1 MAKIKITQKQ
11 ALMLENLNKPKV
23 LRITEAQYNA
33 ILKHE
38 GLGEGAVIPQIANS
52 IGKVDAKAG
61 KDYRQN
67 VNSETKIKGVF
78 KESEGLWKEFV
89 NELYG
94 LNESGNNL
102 YEKLIKLM
110 EACGY
115 VENRKLSKTKFE
127 GDKNKAKDI
136 ITSGLNKL
144 HECGSPYMAMEHME
158 NEYDRITQSLK
169 QQLTQEPTNQFSDE
183 EKYNEIKR
191 RRALELQ
198 RRGETGEMPIKE
210 EGDEDVNNQNGVVG
224 LDILNYEPFKS
235 LPDTRRE
242 SGDYTVRLE
251 PKLPSLDTADASETM
266 FSKEDFIDHQVQG
279 PKMVHN
285 FAGYISRFKSL
296 YGEDPIFINL
306 TPGRFGRADIANEKF
321 LDWKEASNAAKK
333 SWMDAERG
341 QGMTSGLD
349 EVEVDETTSMGGSG
363 AVFSNQ
369 GAGYPVGKLR
379 ENGGDIYD
387 EIADE
392 LGITTDMFW
401 DVVNNSMAELDTI
414 EKIYFSDIYTS
425 GEKLS
430 MIADMLNINHNP
442 AQNKIYEALDTLKK
456 SVEEETEEHLE
467 EESEEEETLEEVTTA
482 SSSGQ
487 YATAGFAPSEFMGT
501 AGKKGKA
508 PVSMKKKTPIW
519 PGGTI
524 VGESATDKTQWAGGE
539 FVEFDD
545 CTKLNNNKEAQ
556 NGGCST
562 GASDNV
568 VKLRKT
574 KSNVNAPSLGK
585 KQGE

>member
-38 GLGEGAVIPQIANS
+38 GLGEGAVITQIANS
-52 IGKVDAKAG
+52 LPS
-61 KDYRQN
+61 KDKSEYIEA
-67 VNSETKIKGVF
+67 VGSETRIKGVF

-94 LNESGNNL
+94 LNESGNQL

-127 GDKNKAKDI
+127 GDKNTAKDV

-144 HECGSPYMAMEHME
+144 QECGSPYMAMEHME

-169 QQLTQEPTNQFSDE
+169 QQLTQEPTSQFSDE
-183 EKYNEIKR
+183 EKDKEIQR

-198 RRGETGEMPIKE
+198 RRRETGEMPIKE
-210 EGDEDVNNQNGVVG
+210 EGDEDVNNQNGIVG
-224 LDILNYEPFKS
+224 LDILNYEPFRS
-235 LPDTRRE
+235 LPDTRDE
-242 SGDYTVRLE
+242 IGDYTVRME
-251 PKLPSLDTADASETM
+251 PKLPSLDTADGSDTI
-266 FSKEDFIDHQVQG
+266 FSKEDFTDRQLRGSEMSHTI
-279 PKMVHN
+279 P
-285 FAGYISRFKSL
+285 GYISKFRKL
-296 YGEDPIFINL
+296 YNEDPIFINL
-306 TPGRFGRADIANEKF
+306 TPGRFGKADITNEKF
-321 LDWKEASNAAKK
+321 LNWREGGKAAKK
-333 SWMDAERG
+333 SYMDSQRG
-341 QGMTSGLD
+341 QGMSSGLD
-349 EVEVDETTSMGGSG
+349 EEEVDEVTSMGGSG
-363 AVFSNQ
+363 AVFGNQ
-369 GAGYPVGKLR
+369 GGDFPVGKLR
-379 ENGGDIYD
+379 ESGDDIYD

-392 LGITTDMFW
+392 LGISIDEFNYAL
-401 DVVNNSMAELDTI
+401 DNSMAELNSI
-414 EKIYFSDIYTS
+414 ERIYFSDIYTQD
-425 GEKLS
+425 EKLS
-430 MIADMLNINHNP
+430 MIADMLNINYNP
-442 AQNKIYEALDTLKK
+442 IQNKIYEALDTLKK

-467 EESEEEETLEEVTTA
+467 ESEEEETLEEVTTA
-482 SSSGQ
+482 FSSGQ
-487 YATAGFAPSEFMGT
+487 YAT

-524 VGESATDKTQWAGGE
+524 VGESATDKTQGGS

-545 CTKLNNNKEAQ
+545 CVKLNNNKEAQ

-562 GASDNV
+562 GAVDNV

-574 KSNVNAPSLGK
+574 ASNVNTISLGK

>member
-38 GLGEGAVIPQIANS
+38 GLGEGAVITQIANS
-52 IGKVDAKAG
+52 LPS
-61 KDYRQN
+61 KDKSEYIKN
-67 VNSETKIKGVF
+67 VGSETRIKGVF

-94 LNESGNNL
+94 LNESGNQL

-127 GDKNKAKDI
+127 GDKNTAKDV

-144 HECGSPYMAMEHME
+144 QECGSPYMAMEHME

-169 QQLTQEPTNQFSDE
+169 QQLTQEPTSQFSDE
-183 EKYNEIKR
+183 EKDKEIQR

-198 RRGETGEMPIKE
+198 RRRETGEIPIKE
-210 EGDEDVNNQNGVVG
+210 EGDEDVNNQNGIVG
-224 LDILNYEPFKS
+224 LDILNYEPFRS
-235 LPDTRRE
+235 LPDTRDE
-242 SGDYTVRLE
+242 VGDYTVRME
-251 PKLPSLDTADASETM
+251 PKLPSLDTADGSDTI
-266 FSKEDFIDHQVQG
+266 FSKEDFTDRQLRGSEMSHTI
-279 PKMVHN
+279 P
-285 FAGYISRFKSL
+285 GYISKFRKL
-296 YGEDPIFINL
+296 YNEDPIFINL
-306 TPGRFGRADIANEKF
+306 TPGRFGKADIANEKF
-321 LDWKEASNAAKK
+321 LNWREGGKAAKK
-333 SWMDAERG
+333 SYMDSQRG
-341 QGMTSGLD
+341 QGMSSGLD
-349 EVEVDETTSMGGSG
+349 EEEVDEMTSMGGSG
-363 AVFSNQ
+363 AVFGNQ
-369 GAGYPVGKLR
+369 GGDFPVGKLR
-379 ENGGDIYD
+379 ESGDDIYD
-387 EIADE
+387 EIANE
-392 LGITTDMFW
+392 LGISSDEFNYAL
-401 DVVNNSMAELDTI
+401 DNSMAELNSI
-414 EKIYFSDIYTS
+414 ERIYFSDIYTQD
-425 GEKLS
+425 EKLS
-430 MIADMLNINHNP
+430 MIADMLNINYNP
-442 AQNKIYEALDTLKK
+442 IQNKIYEALDTLKK
-456 SVEEETEEHLE
+456 SVEGETEEHLE
-467 EESEEEETLEEVTTA
+467 EESEDTLEEVTTTD
-482 SSSGQ
+482 SSGQ
-487 YATAGFAPSEFMGT
+487 YATTGFAPSEFMGT

-524 VGESATDKTQWAGGE
+524 VGESATDKTQGGS

-545 CTKLNNNKEAQ
+545 CVKLNNNKEAQ

-562 GASDNV
+562 GAVDNV

-574 KSNVNAPSLGK
+574 ASNVNTISLGK

>member
-67 VNSETKIKGVF
+67 VNSETKLKGVF

-127 GDKNKAKDI
+127 GNKNTAKDVI
-136 ITSGLNKL
+136 SSGLNKL

-242 SGDYTVRLE
+242 AGDYTVRLE

-321 LDWKEASNAAKK
+321 LDWKEAGNAAKK

-349 EVEVDETTSMGGSG
+349 EVEVDEATSMGGFG
-363 AVFSNQ
+363 AAFGNQ
-369 GAGYPVGKLR
+369 GADFPVEKLR
-379 ENGGDIYD
+379 ENYDIYD
-387 EIADE
+387 EIANE
-392 LGITTDMFW
+392 LGLTSDEF
-401 DVVNNSMAELDTI
+401 DSASNSSMADLDII
-414 EKIYFSDIYTS
+414 EKIYFSDAYTS
-425 GEKLS
+425 SEKLS
-430 MIADMLNINHNP
+430 IISDMLKLSNMNGLKPNEG
-442 AQNKIYEALDTLKK
+442 IYEALNTLKQK
-456 SVEEETEEHLE
+456 SE
-467 EESEEEETLEEVTTA
+467 EESEETLEEETTA

>member
-61 KDYRQN
+61 KEYRQN

-94 LNESGNNL
+94 LNESGNQL

-127 GDKNKAKDI
+127 GDKNTAKDV

-144 HECGSPYMAMEHME
+144 QECGSPYMAMEHME

-169 QQLTQEPTNQFSDE
+169 QQLTQEPTSQFSDE
-183 EKYNEIKR
+183 EKDKEIQR

-198 RRGETGEMPIKE
+198 RRRETGEMPIKE
-210 EGDEDVNNQNGVVG
+210 EGDEDVNNQNGIVG
-224 LDILNYEPFKS
+224 LDILNYEPFRS
-235 LPDTRRE
+235 LPDTRDE
-242 SGDYTVRLE
+242 IGDYTVRME
-251 PKLPSLDTADASETM
+251 PKLPSLDTADGSDTI
-266 FSKEDFIDHQVQG
+266 FSKEDFTDRQLRGSEMSHTI
-279 PKMVHN
+279 P
-285 FAGYISRFKSL
+285 GYISKFRKL
-296 YGEDPIFINL
+296 YNEDPIFINL
-306 TPGRFGRADIANEKF
+306 TPGRFGKADITNEKF
-321 LDWKEASNAAKK
+321 LNWREGGKAAKK
-333 SWMDAERG
+333 SYMDSQRG
-341 QGMTSGLD
+341 QGMSSGLD
-349 EVEVDETTSMGGSG
+349 EEEVDEVTSMGGSG
-363 AVFSNQ
+363 AVFGNQ
-369 GAGYPVGKLR
+369 GGDFPVGKLR
-379 ENGGDIYD
+379 ESGDDIYD

-392 LGITTDMFW
+392 LGISIDEFNYAL
-401 DVVNNSMAELDTI
+401 DNSMAELNSI
-414 EKIYFSDIYTS
+414 ERIYFSDIYTQD
-425 GEKLS
+425 EKLS
-430 MIADMLNINHNP
+430 MIADMLNINYNP
-442 AQNKIYEALDTLKK
+442 IQNKIYEALDTLKK

-467 EESEEEETLEEVTTA
+467 ESEEEETLEEVTTA
-482 SSSGQ
+482 FSSGQ
-487 YATAGFAPSEFMGT
+487 YAT

-524 VGESATDKTQWAGGE
+524 VGESATDKTQGGS

-545 CTKLNNNKEAQ
+545 CVKLNNNKEAQ

-562 GASDNV
+562 GAVDNV

-574 KSNVNAPSLGK
+574 ASNVNTISLGK